1 MNTAVGR
8 KLLLFGLLL
17 HRSGPHA
24 VWHPMNCDP
33 LSQKS
38 DCTCCKNNPLPQG
51 SQLNQTEA
59 ARLIS
64 KQLQILITQLPNSDP
79 QLSALLAQLHALQTT
94 D

>member
-1 MNTAVGR
+1 MELQAQA
-8 KLLLFGLLL
+8 LF
-17 HRSGPHA
+17 
-24 VWHPMNCDP
+24 
-33 LSQKS
+33 
-38 DCTCCKNNPLPQG
+38 
-51 SQLNQTEA
+51 QLNQTEA

>member
-17 HRSGPHA
+17 QRSGPHA

-51 SQLNQTEA
+51 SLLNHLRHAE
-59 ARLIS
+59 RLS
-64 KQLQILITQLPNSDP
+64 ENSWNCRP
-79 QLSALLAQLHALQTT
+79 RPCSS
-94 D
+94 

>member
-38 DCTCCKNNPLPQG
+38 DCTCCKNNPQPPESL
-51 SQLNQTEA
+51 LNHSPHAE
-59 ARLIS
+59 RLS
-64 KQLQILITQLPNSDP
+64 ENSWNCRP
-79 QLSALLAQLHALQTT
+79 RPCSS
-94 D
+94 